1 VFKLKKLFAIVLVS
15 VLLFGCSGIGTTPL
29 EDLNDNPKDFAGK
42 EVTVH
47 GTVTNTIKIGQLS
60 GYTLIDEEGHGIRV
74 SSASLPAE
82 GKEITITGMF
92 VQDSLFGYYIQV
104 PE

>member
-1 VFKLKKLFAIVLVS
+1 MKKAFAFAVFAL
-15 VLLFGCSGIGTTPL
+15 LLFGCAGIGTTPL
-29 EDLNDNPKDFAGK
+29 KDLNDNPKEFAGK

-47 GTVTNTIKIGQLS
+47 GTVTNTIKIGSLS
-60 GYTLIDEEGHGIRV
+60 GYTLVDEEGHGIRV

-82 GKEITITGMF
+82 GKEITITGIFM
-92 VQDSLFGYYIQV
+92 QDSLFGYYVQV

>member
-1 VFKLKKLFAIVLVS
+1 MKKAFAFAVFAL
-15 VLLFGCSGIGTTPL
+15 LLFGCAGIGTTPL
-29 EDLNDNPKDFAGK
+29 RELNDNPKEFAGK

-60 GYTLIDEEGHGIRV
+60 GYTLVDEEGHGIRV

-82 GKEITITGMF
+82 GKEITITGIFM
-92 VQDSLFGYYIQV
+92 QDSLFGYYIQV

>member
-1 VFKLKKLFAIVLVS
+1 VFNLKKIFVLAFVS
-15 VLLFGCSGIGTTPL
+15 LLLFGCIGTTSL
-29 EDLNDNPKDFAGK
+29 EELNENPAEYAGK

-47 GTVTNTIKIGQLS
+47 GTVQNTIKIGTLS
-60 GYTLIDEEGHGIRV
+60 GYTLVDEEGHGIRV

-82 GKEITITGMF
+82 GKEITITGLF

-104 PE
+104 PDE